1 VDKFF
6 RNLLFDMLRQA
17 FGNEFREYRTS
28 WTVREADIEEF
39 IKAKRLRG
47 LKEKTIRDIVHY
59 LRLALSD
66 LNLTLRPEGVRELL
80 AGLREEG

>member
-1 VDKFF
+1 MDKFF